1 MAQRCVL
8 LLVSDKASH
17 SQLYGVAFREG
28 VKVWDLVLVSSLAG
42 LATGVGAALVV
53 LFGRPSRKF
62 LSVMLGIAGGLM
74 LAISVFDLLPE
85 ATELGN
91 HTTTVIGF
99 VLGAGLMALLDAVL
113 PHIHMD
119 LKTPEGG
126 AIASSD
132 CAMQRQHCGDANDY
146 GRGTG
151 RRRHGHHGHKH
162 PEFNAAQLG
171 NMYQCGLFM
180 AIGIALHN
188 LPEGLAIGAGYS
200 NSAALGATIAISLA
214 LHNIPE
220 GMVTAA
226 PLLLA
231 GVNKWIVIAIA
242 TSAGLVTPI
251 GTLIGAALISIS
263 PQFIS
268 IAMAFAAGAMIYI
281 VSDELIPQSH
291 EYHSHAANLGLI
303 AGFVFGYM
311 M

>member
-1 MAQRCVL
+1 MVQRCVL
-8 LLVSDKASH
+8 SLIEDKASH
-17 SQLYGVAFREG
+17 SQSSGVAYREG
-28 VKVWDLVLVSSLAG
+28 VKVWDSVLVSSLAG
-42 LATGVGAALVV
+42 LATGLGAVLVV

-85 ATELGN
+85 AAELGN
-91 HTTTVIGF
+91 HTATVIGF
-99 VLGAGLMALLDAVL
+99 ILGAGLMALLDAVL

-126 AIASSD
+126 AIAGSD
-132 CAMQRQHCGDANDY
+132 CAMQQQPCSDECDC
-146 GRGTG
+146 GRGKGG
-151 RRRHGHHGHKH
+151 RRGHKR

-251 GTLIGAALISIS
+251 GTLIGAALISVS